1 MNFLLQNSH
10 RFCLLGDVTVFA
22 VVVDVATVAD
32 VVVVVVGIDIDTGA
46 VLVGGVIGCIIS
58 VWVTGSCC

>member
-22 VVVDVATVAD
+22 LVVDVATVAD
-32 VVVVVVGIDIDTGA
+32 VVVVVVGVDMDSAA
-46 VLVGGVIGCIIS
+46 VLAGFVTGCITS
-58 VWVTGSCC
+58 V

>member
-46 VLVGGVIGCIIS
+46 VLIGVVTGCITS
-58 VWVTGSCC
+58 V